1 MTEAHPIS
9 QALESRLLGVEE
21 AALFLGVTARS
32 LYRLVD
38 KGMLRPVRLPGFR
51 RTFFDRRDLE
61 ALVQS
66 AKDRS
71 SRRIVGRQSL
81 RQSSNDGSER
91 AGRKGVLARMA
102 RRILEDPAG

>member
-38 KGMLRPVRLPGFR
+38 KGMLTPVRLPGFR

-61 ALVQS
+61 ALVKS
-66 AKDRS
+66 AK
-71 SRRIVGRQSL
+71 GQ
-81 RQSSNDGSER
+81 
-91 AGRKGVLARMA
+91 VLPKDSGQTV
-102 RRILEDPAG
+102 LEAVKQ